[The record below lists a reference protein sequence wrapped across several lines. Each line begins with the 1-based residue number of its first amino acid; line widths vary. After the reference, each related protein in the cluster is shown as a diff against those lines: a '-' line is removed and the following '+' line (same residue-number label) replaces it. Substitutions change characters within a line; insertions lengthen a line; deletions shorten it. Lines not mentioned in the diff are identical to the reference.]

1 MDSRCRFCC
10 EVMKATVLLL
20 LSGDEVFIAVGV
32 VAAELEVYGEEN
44 ADGLLRRERELRM
57 KSASRKVPF
66 IPADSLRTGGQLA
79 AERAVGAPRI
89 VIAFSLTL
97 D

>member
-1 MDSRCRFCC
+1 
-10 EVMKATVLLL
+10 MKETVLLL
-20 LSGDEVFIAVGV
+20 LSGDEAF
-32 VAAELEVYGEEN
+32 VAAGAAAAGLEAYGEEN
-44 ADGLLRRERELRM
+44 ADSLLRRGRELRM
-57 KSASRKVPF
+57 KSASRVVPI

-79 AERAVGAPRI
+79 AERAVGALKI

>member
-1 MDSRCRFCC
+1 
-10 EVMKATVLLL
+10 MKATVLLL
-20 LSGDEVFIAVGV
+20 LTSDKVF
-32 VAAELEVYGEEN
+32 VAAGAVAAGLEVYGEEN
-44 ADGLLRRERELRM
+44 ADGLLRRGRELRM
-57 KSASRKVPF
+57 KSASRVVPI

-79 AERAVGAPRI
+79 AERAVGALKI